1 MFRFGI
7 EVNYPIFFFSSKLFM
22 PISRTTFLVALASAL
37 ILPLFEASAA
47 QLSSAETNQLLANLQ
62 QHRAKFPSLSADFT
76 EEKVTRLLQKP
87 VVNQGTISFQVPNKF
102 RRELRGSNPSLTV
115 SNGQRLWI
123 YYPNFKEAELYP
135 LGQRAFFDDAIAALT
150 AGLNF
155 QQVAEFYRYSAFREP
170 GGYRLVLTPKS
181 GGLKRMLR
189 ELSVWVDDNYK
200 IDRTVAVLTK
210 DDRITTTYRNQRP
223 TPLPASTFE
232 YTPPADA
239 NVTQPLGKK

>member
-1 MFRFGI
+1 ML
-7 EVNYPIFFFSSKLFM
+7 PIRILR
-22 PISRTTFLVALASAL
+22 PLLLLALATAL
-37 ILPLFEASAA
+37 IPSAFSASPGELSAPETA
-47 QLSSAETNQLLANLQ
+47 QLLTHLQ
-62 QHRAKFPSLSADFT
+62 EHRAKFPSLTADFI

-87 VVNQGTISFQVPNKF
+87 VVNQGTISFHVPNKF

-115 SNGQRLWI
+115 SNGEKLWI

-155 QQVAEFYRYSAFREP
+155 QQVADYYRYTAFRE
-170 GGYRLVLTPKS
+170 GDGYRLVLIPKS

-189 ELSVWVDDNYK
+189 ELSVWVDNEYK
-200 IDRTVAVLTK
+200 IDKTVAVLTK

-223 TPLPASTFE
+223 TPIPASTFD

-239 NVTQPLGKK
+239 HVSQPLGK

>member
-1 MFRFGI
+1 MKTPTLF
-7 EVNYPIFFFSSKLFM
+7 PFSMQSKL
-22 PISRTTFLVALASAL
+22 ISRTTFLAVLASAL
-37 ILPLFEASAA
+37 ILPLFPAA
-47 QLSSAETNQLLANLQ
+47 ADQLSAPETTQLLAKLQ
-62 QHRAKFPSLSADFT
+62 AHRAKFPSLTADFT

-115 SNGQRLWI
+115 SNGNRLWI

-135 LGQRAFFDDAIAALT
+135 LGQKAFFDDAIAALT

-155 QQVAEFYRYSAFREP
+155 QQVADFYRYSAFSEP
-170 GGYRLVLTPKS
+170 GGYRLVLVPKS

-189 ELSVWVDDNYK
+189 ELTIWVDEDYK
-200 IDRTVAVLTK
+200 IDKTVAVLTK
-210 DDRITTTYRNQRP
+210 DDRVTTTYRNQKP
-223 TPLPASTFE
+223 TPLPTSTFD

-239 NVTQPLGKK
+239 NVTQPLGK

>member
-1 MFRFGI
+1 MNSSTSFL
-7 EVNYPIFFFSSKLFM
+7 FSMLPK
-22 PISRTTFLVALASAL
+22 PISRAAFLGALASAL
-37 ILPLFEASAA
+37 LLPFSQLSAA
-47 QLSSAETNQLLANLQ
+47 QLSNAETTQLLSNLQ
-62 QHRAKFPSLSADFT
+62 AHRAKFPSLTADFT

-87 VVNQGTISFQVPNKF
+87 VVNKGTISFQVPNKF

-135 LGQRAFFDDAIAALT
+135 LGQKAFFDDAIAALT

-155 QQVAEFYRYSAFREP
+155 QQVADFYRYSAFREE
-170 GGYRLVLTPKS
+170 GGYRLVLVPRS

-189 ELSVWVDDNYK
+189 ELTIWVDEDYK
-200 IDRTVAVLTK
+200 IDKTVAVLTK
-210 DDRITTTYRNQRP
+210 EDRITTTYRNQHP
-223 TPLPASTFE
+223 TPLSASIFE

-239 NVTQPLGKK
+239 NVTQPLGK